1 MTHAAAV
8 LVTVRGVK
16 LRDANAEAFG

>member
-1 MTHAAAV
+1 MTDAATV